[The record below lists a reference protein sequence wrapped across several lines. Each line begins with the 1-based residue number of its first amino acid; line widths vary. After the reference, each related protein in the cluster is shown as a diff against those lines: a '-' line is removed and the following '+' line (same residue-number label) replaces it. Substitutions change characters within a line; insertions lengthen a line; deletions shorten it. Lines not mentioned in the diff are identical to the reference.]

1 MSCYVLLFPSTSHG
15 LIKPTATEA
24 QMDGSVSGP
33 IESTAR
39 VLPDLPDLGGPL
51 GHFSVVRTCRCWF
64 WYDMVNQLEF
74 QRLVYFTA
82 LKVG

>member
-1 MSCYVLLFPSTSHG
+1 MSFYVLLFPSTSHG

-39 VLPDLPDLGGPL
+39 GLAGSAGFGGTVRSLFSGQDMSMLVL
-51 GHFSVVRTCRCWF
+51 V
-64 WYDMVNQLEF
+64 
-74 QRLVYFTA
+74 
-82 LKVG
+82 